1 MERSERIAALREA
14 RAGQLPA
21 LTTTLLD
28 PVLRAL
34 KRRHIRQVEHL
45 PDWDSTIG
53 VPDRSRPQHSQRT
66 TG

>member
-1 MERSERIAALREA
+1 M
-14 RAGQLPA
+14 PA
-21 LTTTLLD
+21 LTTALLD
-28 PVLRAL
+28 PVLHAL

-53 VPDRSRPQHSQRT
+53 VPDRSQPRHSQRT